1 MGVGTENVGSDVL
14 YKEFDR
20 SADIAVPRGFDSHVP
35 VKMDKISRT
44 GQKGI

>member
-1 MGVGTENVGSDVL
+1 MGVGRENLGSDVL
-14 YKEFDR
+14 YKEYDR
-20 SADIAVPRGFDSHVP
+20 SADIAVLCDFDSHVP